1 MKNNTGKMILLLLL
15 MGAITFLGAGCET
28 DPHPPADESPGI
40 EAVAT
45 IFPLADMASRLGGEK
60 VTVTCLLPAGAS
72 PHTFEPTADQVKRS
86 SRADLL
92 FHIGGGLDDWT
103 VKAAAA
109 GSDRLII
116 LGLAEAALQRG
127 WSPPQELSSGLQ
139 TGEPFNPHL
148 WLDPL
153 TVRDYLCPAIAE
165 AMVEADPQNETFYR
179 ANLTAYQR
187 ELTALDEEIRASL
200 DALPE
205 KSFISVHAAWHYF
218 AARYG
223 LDQAAVISDFPGQE
237 PSAAWISGLVD
248 LCRTHGVRVVA
259 AEPQLSAAVAEMI
272 AREIDGRVILLDP
285 LGGAGLSQRESY
297 LDLMRYNTAVL
308 KDAFSE

>member
-1 MKNNTGKMILLLLL
+1 M
-15 MGAITFLGAGCET
+15 
-28 DPHPPADESPGI
+28 
-40 EAVAT
+40 
-45 IFPLADMASRLGGEK
+45 
-60 VTVTCLLPAGAS
+60 TVTCLLPAGAS

-187 ELTALDEEIRASL
+187 ELTALDEEIRASPVSYTHL
-200 DALPE
+200 DVY
-205 KSFISVHAAWHYF
+205 KRQHYGCSGVLTDGF
-218 AARYG
+218 ACSGRQIG
-223 LDQAAVISDFPGQE
+223 IFLDNS
-237 PSAAWISGLVD
+237 
-248 LCRTHGVRVVA
+248 
-259 AEPQLSAAVAEMI
+259 
-272 AREIDGRVILLDP
+272 
-285 LGGAGLSQRESY
+285 
-297 LDLMRYNTAVL
+297 
-308 KDAFSE
+308 

>member
-1 MKNNTGKMILLLLL
+1 MKNNTGKMSLLLLL
-15 MGAITFLGAGCET
+15 LGVITFLIAGCE
-28 DPHPPADESPGI
+28 PPPPPPAGESAGI

-72 PHTFEPTADQVKRS
+72 PHTFEPTADQVKII

-92 FHIGGGLDDWT
+92 CHIGGGLDDWAI
-103 VKAAAA
+103 KAAAA
-109 GSDRLII
+109 GSGRLII

-127 WSPPQELSSGLQ
+127 WSPPQELSSGSQ
-139 TGEPFNPHL
+139 TGETLNPHL

-153 TVRDYLCPAIAE
+153 TMRDYLCPALVE
-165 AMVEADPQNETFYR
+165 AMAEADPQNETFYR
-179 ANLTAYQR
+179 ANLTAYQN
-187 ELTALDEEIRASL
+187 ELTALDEEIRSSL
-200 DALPE
+200 AVLPE
-205 KSFISVHAAWHYF
+205 KSFISIHAAWHYF

-223 LDQAAVISDFPGQE
+223 LDQAAVITDFPGQE

-248 LCRTHGVRVVA
+248 LCRAHGVRVVA
-259 AEPQLSAAVAEMI
+259 AEPQLSAAMAEMI
-272 AREIDGRVILLDP
+272 ARDIDGSVILLDP
-285 LGGAGLSQRESY
+285 LGGAGLPQRKSY